1 MFRSVKFWIC
11 VSPQSFSH
19 IATYTRI
26 MLTAAVLSLFVAITN
41 ALPDMAT
48 SVMVCR
54 GEFPARRSACDD
66 LPPTVSDMVPMQRM
80 TCSKAISPSVWAA
93 VLNGQARPGFAP
105 SAFKFESGAAVAASL
120 ETIIIGNSNVYV
132 SFGDCNSKS
141 QIPALA
147 KDTQYAAVILL
158 DNKTAQQS
166 VNLNSATRDSASRI
180 EMKSTI
186 FFYENG
192 LLANEDFR
200 KILASN
206 YRDCAGSTSYCSL
219 PFNSQSLAYTGT
231 FILESY

>member
-1 MFRSVKFWIC
+1 
-11 VSPQSFSH
+11 
-19 IATYTRI
+19 
-26 MLTAAVLSLFVAITN
+26 MLTAAVLFVFIAITN
-41 ALPDMAT
+41 AALPDMAT

-105 SAFKFESGAAVAASL
+105 TAFKFQSGAAVAASL

-141 QIPALA
+141 QIPDLA
-147 KDTQYAAVILL
+147 KDKQYAAVILL
-158 DNKTAQQS
+158 DNRTAQQS
-166 VNLNSATRDSASRI
+166 VNLNRATMDSASRI

-186 FFYENG
+186 FFYETG
-192 LLANEDFR
+192 LLANRDFR

>member
-1 MFRSVKFWIC
+1 MI
-11 VSPQSFSH
+11 
-19 IATYTRI
+19 
-26 MLTAAVLSLFVAITN
+26 TAAVLSLYVAITN
-41 ALPDMAT
+41 AVPDMAT

-80 TCSKAISPSVWAA
+80 TCSKAVSPSEWAA
-93 VLNGQARPGFAP
+93 VLSGQARPGLAS
-105 SAFKFESGAAVAASL
+105 SAFKFESEAAVAASL
-120 ETIIIGNSNVYV
+120 ETINIVNSNVYV
-132 SFGDCNSKS
+132 SFGDCNSKGH
-141 QIPALA
+141 IPDLA
-147 KDTQYAAVILL
+147 EDKQYAAVLLL

-186 FFYENG
+186 FFYDTA
-192 LLANEDFR
+192 LLANGDFR
-200 KILASN
+200 KMLASN
-206 YRDCAGSTSYCSL
+206 YRDCAGSTTYCSL